1 MQEHLLAQD
10 KALDS
15 IIRRMERLEAKLE
28 RGGEVSR

>member
-15 IIRRMERLEAKLE
+15 IIRRMEQLEAKLE
-28 RGGEVSR
+28 KAGN

>member
-15 IIRRMERLEAKLE
+15 IIRRMEQLEAKME
-28 RGGEVSR
+28 QAPK